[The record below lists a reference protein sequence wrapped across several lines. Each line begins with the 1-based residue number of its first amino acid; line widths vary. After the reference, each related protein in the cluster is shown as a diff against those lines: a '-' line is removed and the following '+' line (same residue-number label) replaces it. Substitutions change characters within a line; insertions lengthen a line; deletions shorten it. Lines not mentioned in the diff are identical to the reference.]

1 MHVGDLLHIKRHLPS
16 ADSTRSAE
24 GNHLS
29 PPHRR
34 DFKDCK
40 QILEDSLTPPLHIKA
55 RSRLQPDKPSE
66 DLPYGHKESE
76 DCHSASVPLRCTPS
90 ERQSS
95 SRQQYPRLRPGYI
108 KEKRSGDFRLSPPAN
123 LANSAILPT
132 AKISTFLCKIS
143 LLRKSKDSSWSM
155 PPTPRGRMTTESRPC
170 LA

>member
-1 MHVGDLLHIKRHLPS
+1 MRMNRL
-16 ADSTRSAE
+16 RSALKP
-24 GNHLS
+24 GQ
-29 PPHRR
+29 
-34 DFKDCK
+34 DFCQASCQKTC
-40 QILEDSLTPPLHIKA
+40 
-55 RSRLQPDKPSE
+55 
-66 DLPYGHKESE
+66 PYGHKESE

-155 PPTPRGRMTTESRPC
+155 PPTPQGRMTDTAHRITLITDVRKC
-170 LA
+170 RAIT

>member
-1 MHVGDLLHIKRHLPS
+1 MRMNRL
-16 ADSTRSAE
+16 RSALKP
-24 GNHLS
+24 GQ
-29 PPHRR
+29 
-34 DFKDCK
+34 DF
-40 QILEDSLTPPLHIKA
+40 
-55 RSRLQPDKPSE
+55 SRTSRQKTC
-66 DLPYGHKESE
+66 PYGHKESE

-155 PPTPRGRMTTESRPC
+155 PPTPQGKIIAREQGVPRPNVS
-170 LA
+170 AFRPRHNIIG